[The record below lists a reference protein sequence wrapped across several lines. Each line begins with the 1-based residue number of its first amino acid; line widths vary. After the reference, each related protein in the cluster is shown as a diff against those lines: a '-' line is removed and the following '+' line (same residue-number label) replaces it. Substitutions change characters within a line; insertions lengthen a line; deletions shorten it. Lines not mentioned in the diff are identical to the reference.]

1 MIKGI
6 KVTMSEKKKFKQS
19 MQTNVCTLIDVV
31 LILPINQTMNYRW
44 YITVILF
51 YYIIL
56 TLTFLILKV
65 PQSLSCIK
73 KYIMHKIM
81 SFSKS

>member
-1 MIKGI
+1 MI
-6 KVTMSEKKKFKQS
+6 EKKKFKQS

-31 LILPINQTMNYRW
+31 LILPINQTMN

-73 KYIMHKIM
+73 KYITHKIM
-81 SFSKS
+81 SFSKSWLS

>member
-1 MIKGI
+1 
-6 KVTMSEKKKFKQS
+6 MSEKKKFKQS

-73 KYIMHKIM
+73 KYITHKIM
-81 SFSKS
+81 SFSKSWLS